1 MNKNLNQDILAGQWK
16 QVRGQVRQNWGML
29 TDDDLNRISGR
40 FEEIVGLVQERYGYA
55 REKAE
60 QEVTHFIDRLDMKE
74 PHIAR

>member
-1 MNKNLNQDILAGQWK
+1 MNKNQDILAGQWK

-29 TDDDLNRISGR
+29 TDDDLDRISGR